1 MSDRFDDSDMKI
13 VGVNDTSPAETGEA
27 LQFIEYA
34 AREHFNGNFGKAK
47 ALGANIV
54 SAFSYTAAPQELLDL
69 IREEGIAPDAE
80 LIRQTKFLSV
90 FSAQYAIENYLPSQ
104 LLSSVAMGELYDTLR
119 AYSEDFYED
128 LAKSGAFSFY
138 NLSLSALSDV
148 ETAVGGQFAALCGKE
163 NDPRYEKLGAKLC
176 KINLTVFRKA
186 INGYAFV

>member
-13 VGVNDTSPAETGEA
+13 VGVNDVRPADTGEA
-27 LQFIEYA
+27 LQFIEYTS
-34 AREHFNGNFGKAK
+34 REHFNGNFRKAK

-54 SAFSYTAAPQELLDL
+54 SAFSYTAAPQELLDA
-69 IREEGIAPDAE
+69 IKEEGIEPE
-80 LIRQTKFLSV
+80 NEIIRQVKFLSV

-138 NLSLSALSDV
+138 NLSLNALADV
-148 ETAVGGQFAALCGKE
+148 DTAVGRQFAVLCGKE
-163 NDPRYEKLGAKLC
+163 KDPRFEKLGTKLH
-176 KINLTVFRKA
+176 KINLTVFKKA